1 MPGDWTAACLTRAG
15 CVART
20 ALVAK
25 AMLTR
30 PSLLRPLGARSQPF
44 KPLQLLHS
52 GNTLRPGTLV
62 NPPVLVSNYTF
73 CVIEMDAFK
82 ITPDANMY
90 APGSWAHRTPL
101 AERSPTTSL
110 HVGLV
115 AATRP
120 W

>member
-1 MPGDWTAACLTRAG
+1 MGASHAQCWSHKRRSHAHRCCDR
-15 CVART
+15 
-20 ALVAK
+20 
-25 AMLTR
+25 
-30 PSLLRPLGARSQPF
+30 LGARSQPF

-90 APGSWAHRTPL
+90 APGSWA
-101 AERSPTTSL
+101 
-110 HVGLV
+110 
-115 AATRP
+115 
-120 W
+120 